1 VGYEE
6 GGQLTEAVRRRP
18 YSVILFDEIEKAHPD
33 VFNLLLQILDD
44 GRLTDSQGRV
54 VNFRNT
60 VVIMTSNAGSPYILE
75 QAGRMQDPDVRAEV
89 EAAVM
94 QELRRTFRPEFLNR
108 VDEIIVFRPLSPDDL
123 MEIVDLQ
130 LTRVESLLAERKLSL
145 TISDEAKRLLSEEG
159 YDVAYGARPLK
170 RTIQRLIMNPLAI
183 RVLEGEFDDGD
194 LIRIDRVN
202 GSNQLLFE
210 KAGQVGAAGRDA
222 APSSA

>member
-1 VGYEE
+1 
-6 GGQLTEAVRRRP
+6 
-18 YSVILFDEIEKAHPD
+18 
-33 VFNLLLQILDD
+33 
-44 GRLTDSQGRV
+44 
-54 VNFRNT
+54 
-60 VVIMTSNAGSPYILE
+60 MTSNAGSPYILE

-210 KAGQVGAAGRDA
+210 KAGEVGAAARET